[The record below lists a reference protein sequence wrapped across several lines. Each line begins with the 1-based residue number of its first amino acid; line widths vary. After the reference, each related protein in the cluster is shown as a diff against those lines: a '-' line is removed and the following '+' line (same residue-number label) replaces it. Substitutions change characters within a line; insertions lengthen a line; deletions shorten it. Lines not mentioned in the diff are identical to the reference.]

1 MAQPAAAPADPP
13 SALLEAA
20 RSIRAVLA
28 RGLSARRAPTA
39 ASKENASVPSA
50 GSPLLAKFRALQT
63 DVAEQDKVV
72 AALRGM
78 LRRGGAPDAAI
89 DACIDKALF
98 PGVDPPSTRRSATV
112 ADAIAPGASRELL
125 AREIR
130 ALRAERDAAALT
142 EMTSGRNAKLGGGGD
157 FAARREL
164 ARVAETLERLASE
177 AEASAEARAA
187 AAAGNAPT
195 TQKFS
200 AAIPPRGTRDPT
212 PRKPPPKTRTKPKP
226 KEPKDPKDPKDPP
239 PERFA
244 SSPSPSSSSAPPPP
258 PPPPSVSAAELDAIV
273 AARVDAQTRAM
284 DEWRREEAERF
295 RLALAEAKRAV
306 EEEVRALDARRAE
319 ETSRAAREALESA
332 TRRVAEAAAEAAA
345 ANAAAAAANDS
356 NGSGSSEALDAVL
369 AKLEEVHRSFQ
380 RSLDESRRAA
390 AAERAESLDRLA
402 AAVERGVGDGIDASL
417 VADALAA
424 RCAADA
430 NAETLRDD
438 LRGDLASVAEEMS
451 RAANETARTLANV
464 ERRTSA
470 LAERV
475 DAAAEEAAAAR
486 AAASA
491 DADAGANNA
500 AASVA
505 ASLAEEVRTTRRVL
519 LAARAEARAER
530 GEIKALIRSVAE
542 GDLAEATRRL
552 ERHAEDLGAAKAE
565 IEALREELDME
576 GEEEEKGGGGEEE
589 KEGGG
594 EEKEEEKEE
603 KEKEEVDNEDKEK
616 EEVEKEAE
624 AAAAAEE
631 ETDDGSDA
639 GSSAAASSSDEDGG
653 AAVDAAV
660 DAAVADAAE
669 GAASDAGSSAG
680 SSSREALGVAA
691 SESPERAA
699 ALADSR
705 RAREGLEALAGG
717 IDETR

>member
-212 PRKPPPKTRTKPKP
+212 PRKPPTKTRTKPKP

-491 DADAGANNA
+491 GADAGAHNA

-576 GEEEEKGGGGEEE
+576 GEEEEKDGGGEEE
-589 KEGGG
+589 KEEKGGGG

-603 KEKEEVDNEDKEK
+603 KEEKEK

-624 AAAAAEE
+624 AEAAAEE

>member
-212 PRKPPPKTRTKPKP
+212 PRKPPTKTRTKPKP

-345 ANAAAAAANDS
+345 ANAATAAANDP

-505 ASLAEEVRTTRRVL
+505 ASLADEVRTTRRVL

-576 GEEEEKGGGGEEE
+576 GEEEEKDGGGEEE
-589 KEGGG
+589 KEEKGGGG
-594 EEKEEEKEE
+594 EEKGEEKEE
-603 KEKEEVDNEDKEK
+603 KEEKEK

-624 AAAAAEE
+624 AEAAAEE